1 MNRANGHY
9 NGSGDGGDG
18 DNVTSLE
25 EARRRAAEKAKLE
38 KRAAR
43 GQQAAGIRE
52 WIVGGVILA
61 MALGYFAS
69 FFIEVPGLSG
79 AVQ

>member
-1 MNRANGHY
+1 MTKGNGHD
-9 NGSGDGGDG
+9 SG
-18 DNVTSLE
+18 NVTSIE

-52 WIVGGVILA
+52 WIIGGVILA

-69 FFIEVPGLSG
+69 FFIEAPGLSG
-79 AVQ
+79 VTQ